1 MGSRA
6 FAAEVAIYLL
16 NKHLLCVRLVS
27 RDLEVNEKIQ
37 SQICPNKRSEFVL
50 LPIVGQ
56 AALWG

>member
-1 MGSRA
+1 MRTRA
-6 FAAEVAIYLL
+6 VAAEVAIYLL
-16 NKHLLCVRLVS
+16 NKCLLSVRLVS
-27 RDLEVNEKIQ
+27 RDLEVNKKIQ